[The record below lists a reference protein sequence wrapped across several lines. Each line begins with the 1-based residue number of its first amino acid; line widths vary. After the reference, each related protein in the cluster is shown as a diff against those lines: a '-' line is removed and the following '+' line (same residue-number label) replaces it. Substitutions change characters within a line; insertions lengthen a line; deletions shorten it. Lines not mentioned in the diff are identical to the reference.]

1 MGKKVT
7 QQDIARALNLGINT
21 VNRAFT
27 NTGYVSKKLKKKIFE
42 YAQDVNYVVNK
53 AAQSLVRGESRTI
66 ALFSSEKP
74 DFFWNDIQK
83 GVEIAKKNLEPFNI
97 NVLYIR
103 VPAANN
109 RAYIKALRAI
119 LDDGVHAIG
128 IVNNSEYDIPGICS
142 IIEDRKVPYIA
153 FNIDVP
159 SSRRICY
166 IGPDYMQGG
175 KLAANFLGVG
185 LQGKGLV
192 LVVTSGS
199 DKAPSV
205 SAMRLSG
212 FQTNMAEN
220 YPSISYIVQKLNE
233 KDSPQAIKNNLM
245 ACIEGGKKKYDGI
258 YLPSSFNLE
267 LMQVLE
273 KRHASAASLVVAHD
287 LFPGY
292 KNYFDQKKITALIYQ
307 NPILQGYDTVKML
320 EHILGQN
327 GKADAEDVLL
337 HSSILLRENCDPPV
351 WDIYDPPQRPFA
363 GER

>member
-1 MGKKVT
+1 MEKKVT

-27 NTGYVSKKLKKKIFE
+27 NTGYVSKKMKKRIFD
-42 YAQDVNYVVNK
+42 YAQEVNYVVNK

-83 GVEIAKKNLEPFNI
+83 GVDIAKKHLEPFNI

-109 RAYIKALRAI
+109 RVYIKKLRAV
-119 LDDGVHAIG
+119 LDEGVHAIG
-128 IVNNSEYDIPGICS
+128 IVNNSEYHIPKICS
-142 IIEDRKVPYIA
+142 IIEERDVPYIA
-153 FNIDVP
+153 FNIDAP
-159 SSRRICY
+159 SSGRICY
-166 IGPDYMQGG
+166 IGPDYVQGG

-185 LQGKGLV
+185 LGRKGLI
-192 LVVTSGS
+192 LVVTSGLN
-199 DKAPSV
+199 KAPSV
-205 SAMRLSG
+205 SAMRLNG
-212 FQTNMAEN
+212 FQSGIAEH
-220 YPSISYIVQKLNE
+220 YPSISYIVQRLDE
-233 KDSPQAIKNNLM
+233 DDPPQAIKNSLM
-245 ACIEGGKKKYDGI
+245 ACIEEGKKKYDGI
-258 YLPSSFNLE
+258 YLSAPFNLE
-267 LMQVLE
+267 LMRVLADT
-273 KRHASAASLVVAHD
+273 HTHTLVVAHD

-292 KNYFDQKKITALIYQ
+292 KAYFDQKILTALIYQ

-327 GKADAEDVLL
+327 GKAGAEDVLL

-351 WDIYDPPQRPFA
+351 WDIYDPPQRPFT
-363 GER
+363 GES